1 MSHKQN
7 KNQQNKFNTV
17 RYHFAFVPNM
27 HNNVERHTQVKY
39 GSCWTPTH
47 ILPHKDNLYSKW
59 GNNKQWTMTESL
71 TTVYILLSQHFSH
84 GFVFTFW

>member
-27 HNNVERHTQVKY
+27 HNNVERHTNRQMDKLNMVRVEHPLTFY
-39 GSCWTPTH
+39 HTRTVCTVNEVIINNEQW
-47 ILPHKDNLYSKW
+47 LNL
-59 GNNKQWTMTESL
+59 
-71 TTVYILLSQHFSH
+71 
-84 GFVFTFW
+84 